1 MSGSLPTER
10 LFSLSC
16 FEGLRLF
23 RIYAENHKGLPQ
35 AELLELVHQVEVDAN
50 SLDMEAA
57 VELHL
62 HLDIACQ
69 LDGEPF
75 FQSCIKTVVIRHQ
88 PIWAKTMRQG
98 RVRFIDSLD
107 SDDRDV
113 FAAAGLLNDPPNI
126 EVVGWWDDVVGH
138 ARLAVDIEKMEQ
150 ARRAEALTIEH
161 EKERLKALGISKAP
175 EWTGLD
181 DNFAGYDVLS
191 HDLVDG
197 AEVNRMIEVKSTT
210 NSPLRFFLSRNE
222 WNTADK
228 IGDAYVFHVWNMAI
242 EPPVLYVRSVDEIR
256 PHIPSDN
263 EKGKWSN
270 AAIPAGQG
278 T

>member
-1 MSGSLPTER
+1 MSGSLQTER

-16 FEGLRLF
+16 FEGLRLY

-35 AELLELVHQVEVDAN
+35 AELLELVHQVEADAN
-50 SLDMEAA
+50 SLDMQAA
-57 VELHL
+57 MELHV
-62 HLDIACQ
+62 HLDVACQ
-69 LDGEPF
+69 LDGQPF
-75 FQSCIKTVVIRHQ
+75 YQSCIKAVVVSHQ

-98 RVRFIDSLD
+98 RVRFIDSLG
-107 SDDRDV
+107 SDHRDV
-113 FAAAGLLNDPPNI
+113 FAAAGLLNNPPDI
-126 EVVGWWDDVVGH
+126 AVVGWWDDVVGH

-150 ARRAEALTIEH
+150 ARRAEALTIEY
-161 EKERLKALGISKAP
+161 EKDRLKVLGIAKTP

-191 HDLVDG
+191 HDLVAG
-197 AEVNRMIEVKSTT
+197 AEVNRMIEVKSTV
-210 NSPLRFFLSRNE
+210 NSPLRFYLSRNE

-228 IGDAYVFHVWNMAI
+228 IGNAYIFHVWNMAL
-242 EPPVLYVRSVDEIR
+242 EPPALFERTVEDIR

-270 AAIPAGQG
+270 AAIPVG
-278 T
+278 

>member
-1 MSGSLPTER
+1 MSGLISTDR
-10 LFSLSC
+10 LFSISC

-23 RIYAENHKGLPQ
+23 RIYAGNHKDLPEN
-35 AELLELVHQVEVDAN
+35 ELLELVHKVEADAI

-57 VELHL
+57 VALHS
-62 HLDIACQ
+62 HLDAACQ

-75 FQSCIKTVVIRHQ
+75 YQSCIKAVVIGHQ

-107 SDDRDV
+107 TDDRDV
-113 FAAAGLLNDPPNI
+113 FAAAGLLNNPPDI
-126 EVVGWWDDVVGH
+126 SVVGWWDDVVGH

-150 ARRAEALTIEH
+150 ARRAEALTIEY
-161 EKERLKALGISKAP
+161 EMERLNALGISKLP

-197 AEVNRMIEVKSTT
+197 AEVNRMIEVKSTI
-210 NSPLRFFLSRNE
+210 NSPLRFYLSRNE

-228 IGDAYVFHVWNMAI
+228 IGPAYVFHVWNMAL
-242 EPPVLYVRSVDEIR
+242 EPPALFERTVEDVR

-270 AAIPAGQG
+270 AAIPVGS
-278 T
+278 

>member
-1 MSGSLPTER
+1 MSGLISTER

-35 AELLELVHQVEVDAN
+35 AELLELVHQVEADAD
-50 SLDMEAA
+50 SLDMQAA
-57 VELHL
+57 VELHA

-75 FQSCIKTVVIRHQ
+75 FQSCIKAVVIGHQ

-113 FAAAGLLNDPPNI
+113 FAAAGLLNSPPDI
-126 EVVGWWDDVVGH
+126 AVVSWWDDVVGH

-150 ARRAEALTIEH
+150 ARRAETLTIEY
-161 EKERLKALGISKAP
+161 EIERLKGLGISKTP

-191 HDLVDG
+191 HDLVAG
-197 AEVNRMIEVKSTT
+197 AEVNRMIEVKSTI
-210 NSPLRFFLSRNE
+210 NSPLRFYLSSPDYSSSCLICLAGMVQASE
-222 WNTADK
+222 
-228 IGDAYVFHVWNMAI
+228 IAYDFGV
-242 EPPVLYVRSVDEIR
+242 
-256 PHIPSDN
+256 
-263 EKGKWSN
+263 
-270 AAIPAGQG
+270 
-278 T
+278 

>member
-1 MSGSLPTER
+1 MTGAISTDR

-23 RIYAENHKGLPQ
+23 RKYAESYQNLPEI
-35 AELLELVHQVEVDAN
+35 ELLELVLKVEADAS

-57 VELHL
+57 LVLHG
-62 HLDIACQ
+62 HLDITCQ

-75 FQSCIKTVVIRHQ
+75 YQGCIKAIVVGHQ
-88 PIWAKTMRQG
+88 PIWAKTMRAG

-113 FAAAGLLNDPPNI
+113 FSAAGLLNDPPDI
-126 EVVGWWDDVVGH
+126 HVVGWWDDVVGH

-150 ARRAEALTIEH
+150 ARRAEALTIEY
-161 EKERLKALGISKAP
+161 EKQRLKALGILKDP
-175 EWTGLD
+175 QWTGLD
-181 DNFAGYDVLS
+181 DNYAGYDVLS
-191 HDLVDG
+191 HDLVNG
-197 AEVNRMIEVKSTT
+197 SEVNRMIEVKSTT
-210 NSPLRFFLSRNE
+210 NSPLRFYLSRNE

-228 IGDAYVFHVWNMAI
+228 IGDAYVFHVWNMAVD
-242 EPPVLYVRSVDEIR
+242 PPILFERSVGDIR

-263 EKGKWSN
+263 DKGKWSN
-270 AAIPAGQG
+270 AAIPVGS
-278 T
+278 

>member
-1 MSGSLPTER
+1 MSGLIPTKR

-23 RIYAENHKGLPQ
+23 RIYAENHTGLLQ
-35 AELLELVHQVEVDAN
+35 TELLELVHQVEADAS

-57 VELHL
+57 VELHA
-62 HLDIACQ
+62 HLDVACQ
-69 LDGEPF
+69 LDGEPYY
-75 FQSCIKTVVIRHQ
+75 QSCIKAVVISHQ

-98 RVRFIDSLD
+98 RVRFLDSLD

-113 FAAAGLLNDPPNI
+113 FAAAGLLSNPPDI
-126 EVVGWWDDVVGH
+126 AVVSWWDDVVGH

-150 ARRAEALTIEH
+150 ARRAEALTIQYEI
-161 EKERLKALGISKAP
+161 ERLTALGISKTP

-191 HDLVDG
+191 HDLIAG

-210 NSPLRFFLSRNE
+210 NSPLRFYLSRNE

-228 IGDAYVFHVWNMAI
+228 IGEAYVFHVWNMAL
-242 EPPVLYVRSVDEIR
+242 EPPALFERTVEDIR

-263 EKGKWSN
+263 EKGKWYN
-270 AAIPAGQG
+270 AAIPVGS
-278 T
+278 

>member
-16 FEGLRLF
+16 FEGLRLY
-23 RIYAENHKGLPQ
+23 RIYAENHTGLPQ
-35 AELLELVHQVEVDAN
+35 AELLELVHQVEADAN
-50 SLDMEAA
+50 SLDMQAA
-57 VELHL
+57 VELHA

-69 LDGEPF
+69 LDGEF
-75 FQSCIKTVVIRHQ
+75 FYQSCIKAVVVNHQ

-98 RVRFIDSLD
+98 RVRFIDSLG

-113 FAAAGLLNDPPNI
+113 FAAAGLLNNPPDI

-150 ARRAEALTIEH
+150 ARRAEALTIEY
-161 EKERLKALGISKAP
+161 EIERLKALGIEKTP

-191 HDLVDG
+191 HDLVAG
-197 AEVNRMIEVKSTT
+197 AEVNRMIEVKSTI
-210 NSPLRFFLSRNE
+210 NSPLRFYLSRNE

-228 IGDAYVFHVWNMAI
+228 IGDAYVFHVWNMAL
-242 EPPVLYVRSVDEIR
+242 EPPALFERTVEDIR

-270 AAIPAGQG
+270 AAIPVG
-278 T
+278 